1 MLFANRMVKS
11 MRIMLITFA
20 SLMSDHG
27 GAEKVYAEM
36 ANNFL
41 KKGHIVCALY
51 FDSIYGG

>member
-1 MLFANRMVKS
+1 MLFANRMVEI

-20 SLMSDHG
+20 SLISDHG

-41 KKGHIVCALY
+41 KKGI
-51 FDSIYGG
+51 

>member
-1 MLFANRMVKS
+1 MLFANGMVKI

-36 ANNFL
+36 ANNFV
-41 KKGHIVCALY
+41 KKGHIVCGLY
-51 FDSIYGG
+51 FENKYGG

>member
-1 MLFANRMVKS
+1 
-11 MRIMLITFA
+11 
-20 SLMSDHG
+20 MSDHG

-51 FDSIYGG
+51 FDNKYGGGKNFFSCKLWC